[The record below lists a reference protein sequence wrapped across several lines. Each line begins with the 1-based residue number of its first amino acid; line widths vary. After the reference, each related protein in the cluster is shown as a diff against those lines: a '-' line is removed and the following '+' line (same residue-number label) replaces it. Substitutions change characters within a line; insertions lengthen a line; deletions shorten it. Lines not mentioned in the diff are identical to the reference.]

1 MSARQ
6 KPSKRDRILDVA
18 ERLFAEHG
26 YDGVTIRQIA
36 SGAEVDVA
44 LASYHFGK
52 KLDLFQAVFGR
63 RAEELN
69 ERRLAALREVQA
81 KAGEEGPSV
90 EQIIEAFLR
99 PLEIAQETG
108 DPGWRHYLALVAYV
122 NNSPY
127 WGKRMMSRM
136 FDKLVN
142 EFVDALRI
150 ALPDA
155 SDKDIYWCY
164 HNLSGALT
172 LTFADTG
179 RIDKLSGGICQSS
192 DFEEAYDH
200 MIPFVA
206 AGFREV
212 CKPRDP

>member
-1 MSARQ
+1 MPAQ
-6 KPSKRDRILDVA
+6 TTPSKRDRILDVA

-26 YDGVTIRQIA
+26 FDGVTIRQIA

-81 KAGEEGPSV
+81 QAGEEGPSV

-179 RIDKLSGGICQSS
+179 RIDKLSGGLCQSS
-192 DFEEAYDH
+192 DFEEAYNH